1 MQSCKRVTCDVEG
14 WTLSKHLG
22 VVMDPLESI
31 NPKKDS
37 TLAMMEAA
45 QSRGWQVSEIQ
56 LSGRHMQ
63 GIELAINYRRVE
75 VQYDFN
81 E

>member
-1 MQSCKRVTCDVEG
+1 M
-14 WTLSKHLG
+14 SKHLG

-45 QSRGWQVSEIQ
+45 Q
-56 LSGRHMQ
+56 
-63 GIELAINYRRVE
+63 
-75 VQYDFN
+75 
-81 E
+81 